1 MLTPSVKFYC
11 LSLLVVIIGLSGCSS
26 VAPKPVVVDTQENTR
41 GPIDPQ
47 LQQRFGDALVL
58 LRDEQFVEAETA
70 FLAMTADYPNYP
82 GPWSNLAVA
91 QNTLEK
97 YEDALQSLDKALAL
111 DSAFCQALSLKGVS
125 LRELGKFQEAKSQYE
140 AALKCDPQD
149 NLSVYNLGVLA
160 DLYLHDP
167 ALALAYYEE
176 YLRRIATEPSLESSE
191 DKSDEQDDVSRG
203 NKDKTVSSWV
213 IDLKRRVPEGTVVDI
228 SAIVNSSTATT
239 DTARDTLTTDTA
251 KPAAVQAG
259 AETRANE
266 EVVQGDSTSNDE
278 SAVIEVEI
286 EAETK
291 SKTSNEDV
299 GEQQ

>member
-11 LSLLVVIIGLSGCSS
+11 LNLLVVIVGLSGCST
-26 VAPKPVVVDTQENTR
+26 VAPKPVIVDTQENTR
-41 GPIDPQ
+41 APIDPQ

-58 LRDEQFVEAETA
+58 LRDDKFIEAEA
-70 FLAMTADYPNYP
+70 DFLAVTADYPSYP

-111 DSAFCQALSLKGVS
+111 DPTFCQALSLKGVS

-140 AALKCDPQD
+140 AALKCNPKD

-176 YLRRIATEPSLESSE
+176 YLRRISASLDDEKGQESSE
-191 DKSDEQDDVSRG
+191 GQGE
-203 NKDKTVSSWV
+203 TVSSWV
-213 IDLKRRVPEGTVVDI
+213 IDLKRRVPEGAVVDI
-228 SAIVNSSTATT
+228 SAIVNPKTVTT
-239 DTARDTLTTDTA
+239 DTINPVVVKSDAEDDR
-251 KPAAVQAG
+251 PAEGVKVSSEG
-259 AETRANE
+259 NE
-266 EVVQGDSTSNDE
+266 
-278 SAVIEVEI
+278 VIEVENN
-286 EAETK
+286 TR
-291 SKTSNEDV
+291 NESV
-299 GEQQ
+299 GE